1 LNKKYFLEKNLF
13 TFEFFVKNI
22 YLQKKYMFKIVPWS
36 IDLDLTEFY
45 KGAAARGFENNSTQK
60 MLVDCFQKEDWGYLA
75 NNTWYFITNIEQ
87 KLENYICEYRSI
99 QRKKDDFDYEEG
111 KWLNLNHAMLIKDE
125 VFEVLCKN
133 KRKMRMNKNNT
144 IDYQGK
150 QKFYIKIKQIY

>member
-1 LNKKYFLEKNLF
+1 MMFCYFLYQKNEISEYNPVCKLPKLKRLNDYK
-13 TFEFFVKNI
+13 TLPGII
-22 YLQKKYMFKIVPWS
+22 YFMKLYNKYYILKIK
-36 IDLDLTEFY
+36 IE
-45 KGAAARGFENNSTQK
+45 
-60 MLVDCFQKEDWGYLA
+60 MDCFQKEDWGYLA

-133 KRKMRMNKNNT
+133 KRKIRMNKNNT

-150 QKFYIKIKQIY
+150 QIFYIKIKQIY